1 MGIPLALLQLQ
12 CRVMRMAHIQ
22 IFSGEGIMLNKC
34 ESCGQHSS
42 QTAYELTTQH
52 ELCPPCYGDLVK
64 QLATLEQKRS
74 SRPEFEPTAA
84 S

>member
-1 MGIPLALLQLQ
+1 
-12 CRVMRMAHIQ
+12 
-22 IFSGEGIMLNKC
+22 MLNKC